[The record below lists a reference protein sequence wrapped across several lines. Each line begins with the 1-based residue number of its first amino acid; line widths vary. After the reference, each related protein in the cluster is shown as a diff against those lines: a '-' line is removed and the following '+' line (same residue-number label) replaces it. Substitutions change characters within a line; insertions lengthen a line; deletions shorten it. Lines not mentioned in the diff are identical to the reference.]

1 MADEDA
7 GAIARGELL
16 SLYIEGVRARMDE
29 AHFAVF
35 IKAMRGLADFAES
48 KGKLGRA
55 ELDDGEE
62 QLRGEVMG
70 EVMQAAGILVTG
82 RMDHQVVDLG
92 DGIRALVTPEEA
104 ADPAV
109 LERMRQH
116 CVASSK
122 RRREQADTLAGI
134 AEASGL
140 L

>member
-7 GAIARGELL
+7 GEVARGELL
-16 SLYIEGVRARMDE
+16 SLYIESVRARMDE
-29 AHFAVF
+29 AHFVVF
-35 IKAMRGLADFAES
+35 LKAIRGLVDFAES
-48 KGKLGRA
+48 RGKLGVG

-62 QLRGEVMG
+62 QLKGEVMT

-92 DGIRALVTPEEA
+92 GGILALVTPEQA

-109 LERMRQH
+109 LERMRQN
-116 CVASSK
+116 CIASSR
-122 RRREQADTLAGI
+122 RRREQADTLDGI

-140 L
+140 